1 MANSL
6 SNVIPQLLAQ
16 GLMALREQSIMPRLV
31 NRAYD
36 SLAAQSGSTID
47 VPIPS
52 AITANAVTPGTT
64 SQAVTDLSPTKATIT
79 LDQWYEAAFNLTDE
93 ELKNVEVNNLM
104 PMQAS
109 EAIKALANNV
119 DQYIMNLAS
128 NASDGIAQ
136 NGGTAGT
143 TPFAS
148 NLSAYLDARKA
159 LNNSAAPLDDRYC
172 VINPDAEANAI
183 ALEAFQNTAW
193 RGDTDGIV
201 RGNIGEKL
209 GATWVVDQNV
219 QSHTNSNGTPTGF
232 LANGGSGFAKGLTYI
247 DVDTGSNAPV
257 VGDVFTVAG
266 DTVPHVVTA
275 VASGGD
281 YRLTISPALGAA
293 VSNNAALTFLASAG
307 TGFVR
312 NLLFHR
318 DAFAFASRPLEDGMM
333 VGGGNVMANVDPV
346 SGLSLRVEV
355 TREFK
360 QTRVSYDILYG
371 GALIRPELAALVLG

>member
-6 SNVIPQLLAQ
+6 TNVIPQLLAQ
-16 GLMALREQSIMPRLV
+16 GLMALRQQSIMPRLV
-31 NRAYD
+31 NRSYD
-36 SLAAQSGSTID
+36 SMAAQSGSTID
-47 VPIPS
+47 IPIPS

-93 ELKNVEVNNLM
+93 ELKNVEENSLM

-109 EAIKALANNV
+109 EAIKSLANNV
-119 DQYIMNLAS
+119 DTYIMNLAS
-128 NASDGIAQ
+128 SSSNGINQ
-136 NGGTAGT
+136 NGGVAGT
-143 TPFAS
+143 TPFAT
-148 NLSAYLDARKA
+148 NLDAYLNARKA
-159 LNNSAAPLDDRYC
+159 LNNSAAPMDDRYC
-172 VINPDAEANAI
+172 VINADAEAEALS
-183 ALEAFQNTAW
+183 LEAFQNAAW
-193 RGDTDGIV
+193 RGDTDGII
-201 RGNIGEKL
+201 RGQIGEKL

-219 QSHTNSNGTPTGF
+219 QSHANSNGTPTGF
-232 LANGGSGFAKGLTYI
+232 LANGGGGFAAGLTYL

-257 VGDVFTVAG
+257 VGDIFTVAG
-266 DTVPHVVTA
+266 DTPAHVVTA
-275 VASGGD
+275 VAAGGD

-293 VSNNAALTFLASAG
+293 VDNNAALTFLASASS
-307 TGFVR
+307 GFVR

-333 VGGGNVMANVDPV
+333 VGGDNVMSNVDPI

-371 GALIRPELAALVLG
+371 GALVRPQLAALILG

>member
-6 SNVIPQLLAQ
+6 TNVIPQLLAQ

-31 NRAYD
+31 NRSYD
-36 SLAAQSGSTID
+36 SLAAQAGSTID

-64 SQAVTDLSPTKATIT
+64 SQAVTDLSPTKSTIT
-79 LDQWYEAAFNLTDE
+79 LNQWYEAAFTLTDE

-128 NASDGIAQ
+128 SATNGISQ

-148 NLSAYLDARKA
+148 NLSAYLDARKE

-219 QSHTNSNGTPTGF
+219 QTHINSNGTPTGF
-232 LANGGSGFAKGLTYI
+232 LVNNGSGYSAGDTTMTI
-247 DVDTGSNAPV
+247 DTGSNNPV
-257 VGDVFTVAG
+257 VGDIFTVAG
-266 DTVPHVVTA
+266 DTVSHIVTA
-275 VASGGD
+275 ATGG
-281 YRLTISPALGAA
+281 TSVTFTPGLGAA
-293 VSNNAALTFLASAG
+293 VASNAALTFTASASAF
-307 TGFVR
+307 TR
-312 NLLFHR
+312 NILFHR

-333 VGGGNVMANVDPV
+333 VGGDNVMSNVDPV

-371 GALIRPELAALVLG
+371 GALVRPELAALVLG

>member
-6 SNVIPQLLAQ
+6 TNVIPQLLAQ

-31 NRAYD
+31 NRSYD
-36 SLAAQSGSTID
+36 NMAAQAGSTID
-47 VPIPS
+47 IPIPS

-64 SQAVTDLSPTKATIT
+64 SQAVTDLSPTKVSIA
-79 LDQWYEAAFNLTDE
+79 LDQWYEAAFNLTDK
-93 ELKNVEVNNLM
+93 ELKDIEENNLM

-109 EAIKALANNV
+109 EAIKSLANNV
-119 DQYIMNLAS
+119 DKYIMNLAS
-128 NASDGIAQ
+128 SSTNGIAQ
-136 NGGTAGT
+136 SGGTAGT

-148 NLSAYLDARKA
+148 DLTAYLNARKA
-159 LNNSAAPLDDRYC
+159 LNNSAAPMDDRYC
-172 VINPDAEANAI
+172 VIDADAEAS
-183 ALEAFQNTAW
+183 ALALRAFQDASY
-193 RGDTDGIV
+193 RGDTAGIV
-201 RGNIGEKL
+201 RGQIGEKL
-209 GATWVVDQNV
+209 GATWFVDQNI

-257 VGDVFTVAG
+257 VGDIFTVAG

-281 YRLTISPALGAA
+281 YRLTISPGLGAA
-293 VSNNAALTFLASAG
+293 VANNAALTFLASAS

-318 DAFAFASRPLEDGMM
+318 DAFAFATRPLEDGMM
-333 VGGGNVMANVDPV
+333 VGGDNVMSQADPV
-346 SGLSLRVEV
+346 SGLALRVEV

-360 QTRVSYDILYG
+360 QTRVSYDVLYG
-371 GALIRPELAALVLG
+371 GALVRPELAAIVLG

>member
-6 SNVIPQLLAQ
+6 TNVIPQLLAQ

-31 NRAYD
+31 NRSYD
-36 SLAAQSGSTID
+36 SLAAQAGSTID

-64 SQAVTDLSPTKATIT
+64 SQAVTDLSPTKSTIT
-79 LDQWYEAAFNLTDE
+79 LNQWYEAAFTLTDE

-128 NASDGIAQ
+128 SATNGISQ

-148 NLSAYLDARKA
+148 NLSAYLDARKE

-219 QSHTNSNGTPTGF
+219 QTHINSNGTPTGF
-232 LANGGSGFAKGLTYI
+232 LVNNGSGYSAGDTTMTI
-247 DVDTGSNAPV
+247 DTGSNNPV
-257 VGDVFTVAG
+257 VGDIFTVAG
-266 DTVPHVVTA
+266 DTVSHIVTA
-275 VASGGD
+275 ATGG
-281 YRLTISPALGAA
+281 TSVTFTPGLGAA
-293 VSNNAALTFLASAG
+293 VANNAALTFTASASAF
-307 TGFVR
+307 TR
-312 NLLFHR
+312 NILFHR

-333 VGGGNVMANVDPV
+333 VGGDNVMSNVDPV

-371 GALIRPELAALVLG
+371 GALVRPELAALVLG

>member
-6 SNVIPQLLAQ
+6 TNVIPQLLAQ
-16 GLMALREQSIMPRLV
+16 GLMALRQQSIMPRLV

-36 SLAAQSGSTID
+36 ALAAQSGSTID

-52 AITANAVTPGTT
+52 AITANAVTPGNT
-64 SQAVTDLSPTKATIT
+64 SQAVTDLSPTKATIA

-109 EAIKALANNV
+109 EAIKALANKV
-119 DQYIMNLAS
+119 DIFIMDLAS
-128 NASDGIAQ
+128 SSTNGISQ

-143 TPFAS
+143 TPFAT
-148 NLSAYLDARKA
+148 NLDAFINARKE
-159 LNNSAAPLDDRYC
+159 LNNSAAPVDDRYC
-172 VINPDAEANAI
+172 VINADAEANAI
-183 ALEAFQNTAW
+183 ALEAMQSTAW

-219 QSHTNSNGTPTGF
+219 QTHINANGTPTGW
-232 LANGGSGFAKGLTYI
+232 LANGGGGFAAGLTYI
-247 DVDTGSNAPV
+247 DVDTGSNTPV
-257 VGDVFTVAG
+257 VGDIFTVAG
-266 DTVPHVVTA
+266 DTPSHIVTA

-281 YRLTISPALGAA
+281 YRLTITPALGALVA
-293 VSNNAALTFLASAG
+293 NNAALTFTASAAAF
-307 TGFVR
+307 TR

-318 DAFAFASRPLEDGMM
+318 DAFAFASRPLEDGML
-333 VGGGNVMANVDPV
+333 VGGDNVMANVDPV

-355 TREFK
+355 NREFK

-371 GALIRPELAALVLG
+371 GALVRPELAALILG

>member
-6 SNVIPQLLAQ
+6 TNVIPQLLAQ
-16 GLMALREQSIMPRLV
+16 GLMALRQQSIMPRLV
-31 NRAYD
+31 NRSYD

-47 VPIPS
+47 IPIPS

-93 ELKNVEVNNLM
+93 ELKNVEENSLM

-109 EAIKALANNV
+109 EAIKSLANNV
-119 DQYIMNLAS
+119 DAFIMNLAS
-128 NASDGIAQ
+128 SSTNGISQ

-143 TPFAS
+143 TPFAT
-148 NLSAYLDARKA
+148 NLDAYLEARKE
-159 LNNSAAPLDDRYC
+159 LNNSAAPMDDRYC
-172 VINPDAEANAI
+172 VINADAEAEALS
-183 ALEAFQNTAW
+183 LEAFQNAAW
-193 RGDTDGIV
+193 RGDTDGII
-201 RGNIGEKL
+201 RGQIGEKL

-219 QSHTNSNGTPTGF
+219 QTHINANGTPTGF
-232 LANGGSGFAKGLTYI
+232 LANGGGGFAAGLTYI

-257 VGDVFTVAG
+257 VGDIFTVAG
-266 DTVPHVVTA
+266 DTPAHVVTA
-275 VASGGD
+275 VAAGGD
-281 YRLTISPALGAA
+281 YRLTITPALGALVA
-293 VSNNAALTFLASAG
+293 NNAALTFTASAAA
-307 TGFVR
+307 FAR

-333 VGGGNVMANVDPV
+333 VGGDNVMSNVDPI

-371 GALIRPELAALVLG
+371 GALVRPELAALILG

>member
-6 SNVIPQLLAQ
+6 TNVIPQLLAQ
-16 GLMALREQSIMPRLV
+16 GLMALRQQSIMPRLV
-31 NRAYD
+31 NRSYD

-47 VPIPS
+47 IPIPS

-64 SQAVTDLSPTKATIT
+64 SQAVSDLSPTKATIT

-93 ELKNVEVNNLM
+93 ELKNVEENSLM

-109 EAIKALANNV
+109 EAIKSLANNV
-119 DQYIMNLAS
+119 DAFIMNLAS
-128 NASDGIAQ
+128 SSTNGISQ

-143 TPFAS
+143 TPFAT
-148 NLSAYLDARKA
+148 NLDAYLEARKE
-159 LNNSAAPLDDRYC
+159 LNNSAAPMDDRYC
-172 VINPDAEANAI
+172 VINADAEAEALS
-183 ALEAFQNTAW
+183 LEAFQNAAW
-193 RGDTDGIV
+193 RGDTDGII
-201 RGNIGEKL
+201 RGQIGEKL

-219 QSHTNSNGTPTGF
+219 QTHINANGTPTGF
-232 LANGGSGFAKGLTYI
+232 LANGGGGFAAGLTYI

-257 VGDVFTVAG
+257 VGDIFTVAG
-266 DTVPHVVTA
+266 DTPAHVVTA
-275 VASGGD
+275 VAAGGD
-281 YRLTISPALGAA
+281 YRLTITPALGALVA
-293 VSNNAALTFLASAG
+293 NNAALTFTASAAA
-307 TGFVR
+307 FAR

-333 VGGGNVMANVDPV
+333 VGGDNVMSNVDPI

-371 GALIRPELAALVLG
+371 GALVRPELAALILG

>member
-6 SNVIPQLLAQ
+6 TNVIPQLLAQ
-16 GLMALREQSIMPRLV
+16 GLMALRQQSIMPRLV
-31 NRAYD
+31 NRSYD

-47 VPIPS
+47 IPIPS

-64 SQAVTDLSPTKATIT
+64 SQAVSDLTPTKATIT

-93 ELKNVEVNNLM
+93 ELKNVEENNLM

-119 DQYIMNLAS
+119 DTYIMNLAS
-128 NASDGIAQ
+128 SATNGISQ

-148 NLSAYLDARKA
+148 NLDAYLAARKE
-159 LNNSAAPLDDRYC
+159 LNNSAAPMDDRYC
-172 VINPDAEANAI
+172 VINADAEAEALS
-183 ALEAFQNTAW
+183 LEAFQNAAW
-193 RGDTDGIV
+193 RGDTDGII
-201 RGNIGEKL
+201 RGQIGEKL

-219 QSHTNSNGTPTGF
+219 QTHINANGTPTGF
-232 LANGGSGFAKGLTYI
+232 LVNNGAGYAEGITVMTI
-247 DVDTGSNAPV
+247 DTGSNNPA
-257 VGDVFTVAG
+257 VGDIFTVAG
-266 DTVPHVVTA
+266 DTVSHVVTA
-275 VASGGD
+275 AAGG
-281 YRLTISPALGAA
+281 TSITFTPGLGAA
-293 VSNNAALTFLASAG
+293 VVNNAAITFTASAAAF
-307 TGFVR
+307 TR

-333 VGGGNVMANVDPV
+333 VGGDNVMSNVDPI

-355 TREFK
+355 SREFK

-371 GALIRPELAALVLG
+371 GALVRPELASLILG